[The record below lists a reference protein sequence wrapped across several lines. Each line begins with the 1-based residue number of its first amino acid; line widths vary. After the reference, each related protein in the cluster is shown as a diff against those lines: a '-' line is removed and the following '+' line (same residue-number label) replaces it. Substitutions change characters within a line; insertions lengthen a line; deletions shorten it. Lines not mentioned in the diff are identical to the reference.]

1 MKESFWGYLI
11 IILGVLTLSVI
22 LLFNDVTNTNDQ
34 NYYLVKEVTEAAM
47 IDAIDIAYYRQT
59 GILAINKD
67 KFAENFIRRYAE
79 SASAGKT
86 YNIKIYDVV
95 EQPPK
100 VSLSVSSK
108 SNVFNFTGTAET
120 FDIIN
125 KIDAIL
131 ESREQAED

>member
-11 IILGVLTLSVI
+11 IILGVFTLAVI
-22 LLFNDVTNTNDQ
+22 LLFNDMTNTNDQ

-47 IDAIDIAYYRQT
+47 IDAVDIAYYRQT
-59 GILAINKD
+59 GTIAINKD

-79 SASAGKT
+79 SASMGKT
-86 YNIKIYDVV
+86 YDIKIYDIV

-108 SNVFNFTGTAET
+108 SNVFSFTGEQ

-125 KIDAIL
+125 KIDGIL
-131 ESREQAED
+131 ETKD

>member
-1 MKESFWGYLI
+1 VKESFWGYLI
-11 IILGVLTLSVI
+11 IILGVFTLAVI

-47 IDAIDIAYYRQT
+47 IDAVDIAYYRQT
-59 GILAINKD
+59 GDIAINKD
-67 KFAENFIRRYAE
+67 KFTENFIRRYAE
-79 SASAGKT
+79 SAGAGKT
-86 YNIKIYDVV
+86 YDIKIYDVV
-95 EQPPK
+95 EYPPK

-108 SNVFNFTGTAET
+108 SNVVNIAGTAEQ

-131 ESREQAED
+131 ESQDKD

>member
-11 IILGVLTLSVI
+11 IILGVFTLAVI

-47 IDAIDIAYYRQT
+47 IDAVDIAYYRQT
-59 GILAINKD
+59 GNLAINKD
-67 KFAENFIRRYAE
+67 KFAENFIRRFAE
-79 SASAGKT
+79 SAGYLGKT
-86 YNIKIYDVV
+86 YNIKIHDVV

-108 SNVFNFTGTAET
+108 SNVINIAGTPEQ
-120 FDIIN
+120 FDIVN

-131 ESREQAED
+131 ETKD

>member
-11 IILGVLTLSVI
+11 IILGVFTLAVI

-47 IDAIDIAYYRQT
+47 LDAVDIAYYRLT
-59 GILAINKD
+59 GDVAINKD
-67 KFAENFIRRYAE
+67 KFVENFVRRYAE
-79 SASAGKT
+79 SAGLGKT
-86 YNIKIYDVV
+86 YDIKIYDIV

-108 SNVFNFTGTAET
+108 TNTVNIAGTAEQ
-120 FDIIN
+120 FDIVN

-131 ESREQAED
+131 ETKD

>member
-11 IILGVLTLSVI
+11 IILGIFTLTVI

-47 IDAIDIAYYRQT
+47 IDAVDIAYYRQT
-59 GILAINKD
+59 GDIAINKE
-67 KFAENFIRRYAE
+67 KFVENFIRRYAE
-79 SASAGKT
+79 SASQAKT
-86 YNIKIYDVV
+86 YDIKFFDIV
-95 EQPPK
+95 EKPPK
-100 VSLSVSSK
+100 VSLRVSSK
-108 SNVFNFTGTAET
+108 TNSVNISGDAEQ

-131 ESREQAED
+131 ETKD

>member
-11 IILGVLTLSVI
+11 IILGVFTLAVI
-22 LLFNDVTNTNDQ
+22 MLFNDVTNTNDQ

-47 IDAIDIAYYRQT
+47 LDSVDIAYYRQT
-59 GILAINKD
+59 GIVSINKD
-67 KFAENFIRRYAE
+67 KFAENFSRRYAE
-79 SASAGKT
+79 SAGLNKT
-86 YNIKIYDVV
+86 YKIKIYDIV

-108 SNVFNFTGTAET
+108 TGTVNISGTAEQ

-131 ESREQAED
+131 ENK

>member
-11 IILGVLTLSVI
+11 IILGVFTLAVI

-47 IDAIDIAYYRQT
+47 IDAVDVAYYRQN
-59 GILAINKD
+59 GILAINKE
-67 KFAENFIRRYAE
+67 KFVENFVRRYAE
-79 SASAGKT
+79 SASMGKT
-86 YNIKIYDVV
+86 YDIKIYDIV

-100 VSLSVSSK
+100 VSLTVSSK
-108 SNVFNFTGTAET
+108 SNVFNVTGTADQ

-131 ESREQAED
+131 EERQTD

>member
-11 IILGVLTLSVI
+11 IILGVFTLSVI

-47 IDAIDIAYYRQT
+47 IDAVDIAYYRLT
-59 GILAINKD
+59 GDIAINKE
-67 KFAENFIRRYAE
+67 KFVENFVRRYSE
-79 SASAGKT
+79 SAGINKT
-86 YNIKIYDVV
+86 YEIEIFDVV

-100 VSLSVSSK
+100 VSLRVSSK
-108 SNVFNFTGTAET
+108 SNTVNISGTAEQ

-131 ESREQAED
+131 ETKD

>member
-11 IILGVLTLSVI
+11 IILGVFTLAVI
-22 LLFNDVTNTNDQ
+22 FLFQDVTNTNDQ
-34 NYYLVKEVTEAAM
+34 NYYLIKEVTEASM

-59 GILAINKD
+59 GTIAINKE

-79 SASAGKT
+79 SAGLNKT
-86 YNIKIYDVV
+86 YDIKIYDIV

-100 VSLSVSSK
+100 VSLSVGSK
-108 SNVFNFTGTAET
+108 STVFSFTGEQ
-120 FDIIN
+120 FDIVN

-131 ESREQAED
+131 ETKD

>member
-11 IILGVLTLSVI
+11 IILGVFTLAVI

-47 IDAIDIAYYRQT
+47 IDAVDIAYYRQT
-59 GILAINKD
+59 GIIAINKD

-79 SASAGKT
+79 SASMGKT

-108 SNVFNFTGTAET
+108 SNVFSFTGEQ

-125 KIDAIL
+125 KIDGIL
-131 ESREQAED
+131 ETKD

>member
-1 MKESFWGYLI
+1 VKESFWGYLI
-11 IILGVLTLSVI
+11 IILGVFTLAVI

-47 IDAIDIAYYRQT
+47 IDAVDVAYYRQN
-59 GILAINKD
+59 GILAINKE
-67 KFAENFIRRYAE
+67 KFVENFVRRYAE
-79 SASAGKT
+79 SASMGKT
-86 YNIKIYDVV
+86 YDIKIYDIV

-100 VSLSVSSK
+100 VSLTVSSK
-108 SNVFNFTGTAET
+108 SNVFNVTGTADQ

-131 ESREQAED
+131 EERQTD

>member
-11 IILGVLTLSVI
+11 IILGVFTLSVI
-22 LLFNDVTNTNDQ
+22 MLFNDVTNTNDQ

-47 IDAIDIAYYRQT
+47 LDSVDIAYYRQT
-59 GILAINKD
+59 GIVSINKD
-67 KFAENFIRRYAE
+67 KFAENFSRRYAE
-79 SASAGKT
+79 SAGLNKT
-86 YNIKIYDVV
+86 YKIKIYDIV

-108 SNVFNFTGTAET
+108 TGTVNISGTAEQ

-131 ESREQAED
+131 ENE

>member
-11 IILGVLTLSVI
+11 IILGVFTLSVI
-22 LLFNDVTNTNDQ
+22 MLFNDVTNTNDQ

-47 IDAIDIAYYRQT
+47 LDSVDIAYYRQT
-59 GILAINKD
+59 GIVSINKD
-67 KFAENFIRRYAE
+67 KFAENFSRRYAE
-79 SASAGKT
+79 SAGLNKT
-86 YNIKIYDVV
+86 YKIKIYDIV

-108 SNVFNFTGTAET
+108 TGTVNISGTAEQ
-120 FDIIN
+120 FDIVN

-131 ESREQAED
+131 ENK